1 MSTPIS
7 KTTLSPA
14 ELAKLEHAF
23 AADPSSDAY
32 KPLAE
37 AYLGMGRFM
46 EAMVVCKKGVKAHP
60 SLAAPRLLLA
70 RVYAEQGKDK
80 KALEEVQGALQAQPA
95 DKAALRMAG
104 ALQLK
109 TGETDAGK
117 ANLLKAYEADPSDTE
132 TLALLQQYKLEPAK
146 AAAPAPV
153 AAPVVAAPVAPTPV
167 AAPTPAPETASLHS
181 VPAAKK
187 AEPATRPAAPSAP
200 RAETPARAAPVRR
213 PVQVEE
219 VEEED
224 DEDYDDEPASRRKK
238 AGGAGKYVMVGLVVA
253 AVGLLGGVGGYQSYV
268 RGRNQKVGKQLKVV
282 SEQLKHDSFAGY
294 LEAQK
299 AGEAALEV
307 QADSGAA
314 HASLAYA
321 YAISWGEHGG
331 GDEARA
337 KAEEH
342 LAAAK
347 KAGDTS
353 PQSVASEAL
362 LKMYG
367 NKAKEALGPLE
378 ERIKALE
385 AQEKPNQL
393 LYLTQGLVLMNL
405 GDLERARE
413 AMEKA
418 QTSAEA
424 RVYAALGTLYR
435 RLGQHDKAEANYE
448 VALRYEKGHPESLL
462 GKSLAMLER
471 GFPDYVQVATNVDKL
486 LKLEPAPSPRQL
498 AGAQLARSLLLSR
511 ISNAT
516 ELKDDVKQKLS
527 ALNIPTEK
535 DKARAEML
543 KAEEAGF
550 TLDKQNPELFLI
562 KGRRLLAEGQP
573 ESAADE
579 IRRALKMDGSR
590 IHFHV
595 ELARALLAKP
605 GSEQAAV
612 DALTSALKTAGD
624 SPALGL
630 MLAHAYRK
638 QGKLDEALAQYQ
650 RLVKDPK
657 AKAPEAHLGIGA
669 IHRERSEW
677 DKAQAAFDKAAQ
689 EFVGQS
695 DRVAL
700 ALTELAR
707 MYQAKGD
714 ATKAD
719 ETFLRALNANGNFA
733 PAYYF
738 YAVFQKGRPSGLP
751 AKALAQEYLNRE
763 PKGEYAPDAQ
773 RLATA
778 E

>member
-1 MSTPIS
+1 
-7 KTTLSPA
+7 LSPA

-80 KALEEVQGALQAQPA
+80 KALEEVQGALQAQPG

-132 TLALLQQYKLEPAK
+132 TLALLQQYKLEPAR

-153 AAPVVAAPVAPTPV
+153 AAPVVATPAPVAPTPV
-167 AAPTPAPETASLHS
+167 AAPAAAPEAAASLHS

-187 AEPATRPAAPSAP
+187 AEPVSRPAAAPSAP
-200 RAETPARAAPVRR
+200 RAETPVRAAPVRR

-224 DEDYDDEPASRRKK
+224 DEDADDEPSYRRKK
-238 AGGAGKYVMVGLVVA
+238 AQGGAGKFVMVGLVVA
-253 AVGLLGGVGGYQSYV
+253 AVGLVGGVGGYKSYK
-268 RGRNQKVGKQLKVV
+268 RGINQQVGKHLKVV
-282 SEQLKHDSFAGY
+282 SEQLKHDSFASY
-294 LEAQK
+294 QEAQK

-307 QADSGAA
+307 QSDSAAA

-342 LAAAK
+342 LAAAQ

-353 PQSVASEAL
+353 HYSGATEAL
-362 LKMYG
+362 LKLYG

-385 AQEKPNQL
+385 AQEKPSQL

-405 GDLERARE
+405 GDLERARD

-424 RVYAALGTLYR
+424 RVYAALGTVYR
-435 RLGQHDKAEANYE
+435 RMGQHDKAEANYE

-516 ELKDDVKQKLS
+516 ELKDDVKQKLA
-527 ALNIPTEK
+527 ALNVPTEK
-535 DKARAEML
+535 EKARAEML

-550 TLDKQNPELFLI
+550 TLDKQNPELFLL

-579 IRRALKMDGSR
+579 IRRAVKMDGSR

-595 ELARALLAKP
+595 ELARALLARP
-605 GSEQAAV
+605 GAEQAAV

-630 MLAHAYRK
+630 MLGHAYRK

-657 AKAPEAHLGIGA
+657 AKVPEAHLGMGA

-677 DKAQAAFDKAAQ
+677 DKAQASFEKAGQ
-689 EFVGQS
+689 DFVGQS

-738 YAVFQKGRPSGLP
+738 YAVFQGKARSEP
-751 AKALAQEYLNRE
+751 AKAKVLAQEYLNRE